1 MRKCLTYQALLIV
14 SAWVSIL
21 PKALV
26 QAVTLPQVCVR
37 QPRAPQRFAPLL
49 VKQTWCSSPPVW
61 VVGPVLARLPLSP
74 PLPGNWAPLPSVLL
88 PFHLPLK
95 DRDGGV
101 LLKKV

>member
-21 PKALV
+21 PRALV
-26 QAVTLPQVCVR
+26 RAVTLPQVCVR
-37 QPRAPQRFAPLL
+37 QPRALQRFAPPS
-49 VKQTWCSSPPVW
+49 VKQIWCSSPLVW
-61 VVGPVLARLPLSP
+61 VGGRVLARLLLSL
-74 PLPGNWAPLPSVLL
+74 PLPGSWAPLPSVLL

-95 DRDGGV
+95 DRGGGV